1 MTFDENFAILALSG
15 FSNSTLRHIIY
26 NTADEA
32 LPLLSFVI
40 ETPTAMAKSPWTTFL
55 ANTVV
60 YSFFRVS
67 GLNDSLHC
75 LHLSDNST
83 SIITL
88 PTTNASIAISP
99 DRRLALV
106 WTQYSKVYFF
116 DITHNFSLLSTY
128 NGSAVNVPGTTQCIK
143 FSSDSA
149 FAILETGN
157 LNPVRVINLTDFTI
171 AFSVNISKV
180 IISVDFLDVKN
191 RFIFINCPS
200 IAYVY
205 DTVTST
211 LLAFNASLNATSVL
225 VDQNSSQLIASIS
238 GTFFVF
244 GVNGTVNGSLVFGHY
259 YNSSTIPHSSSPPS
273 TSSTSSSSFSY
284 PLNLSTWQ
292 NQTFE
297 TMRSMS

>member
-1 MTFDENFAILALSG
+1 M
-15 FSNSTLRHIIY
+15 
-26 NTADEA
+26 
-32 LPLLSFVI
+32 
-40 ETPTAMAKSPWTTFL
+40 K
-55 ANTVV
+55 
-60 YSFFRVS
+60 
-67 GLNDSLHC
+67 
-75 LHLSDNST
+75 
-83 SIITL
+83 
-88 PTTNASIAISP
+88 
-99 DRRLALV
+99 
-106 WTQYSKVYFF
+106 K
-116 DITHNFSLLSTY
+116 
-128 NGSAVNVPGTTQCIK
+128 
-143 FSSDSA
+143 
-149 FAILETGN
+149 
-157 LNPVRVINLTDFTI
+157 
-171 AFSVNISKV
+171 

-259 YNSSTIPHSSSPPS
+259 YNSTTIPPSASPPS

-284 PLNLSTWQ
+284 PLNLNTWQ